1 MISMRYHAVSIAAV
15 FLALAVGVVL
25 GASGVSDRLLSAVAV
40 DRDDLAVQVRQLT
53 VEREQLAGAQRAAD
67 EFAARTGAA
76 TVRGVLAGQS
86 VALVTIGTDP
96 ADRDAITG
104 LLKASGATYTGEL
117 ALSEAV
123 GDPARGGQ
131 LRELTASLLPT
142 GAQLPAAADTG
153 SLAGGLVGAVL
164 LARDGRP
171 QSTPDQ
177 AAAVLSGLAAAGFAR
192 PGPAPAPAK
201 LVLVLTGNV
210 PTGVDAADAADAAAV
225 IARFAAQLDRA
236 GGGAVLAGRG
246 GSADATGPVGV
257 ARADAAIAAAVS
269 TIDDVGS
276 GPGRVSAVLALREQ
290 IDGRAGRYGTAATAT
305 EGAAPAA

>member
-53 VEREQLAGAQRAAD
+53 LEREQLAGAQRAAD

-117 ALSEAV
+117 ALTEAV
-123 GDPARGGQ
+123 GDPARAGQ

-171 QSTPDQ
+171 QVTPDQ
-177 AAAVLSGLAAAGFAR
+177 ATAVLSGLAAAGFAR

-201 LVLVLTGNV
+201 LVLVLTGNP
-210 PTGVDAADAADAAAV
+210 PTGVDAADTAAV
-225 IARFAAQLDRA
+225 TARFAAQLDRA

-246 GSADATGPVGV
+246 GSADATGAVGA
-257 ARADAAIAAAVS
+257 ARADAAMAAAVS
-269 TIDDVGS
+269 TIDNVQS

-290 IDGRAGRYGTAATAT
+290 LEGRAGRYGSATTAA
-305 EGAAPAA
+305 EGATPAA